1 MLKQTVIAAIA
12 AASFATAL
20 PSAAHAGGISF
31 GLYGHGGGIHITT
44 GAPRH
49 YHGGYRKVCKWK
61 KVRVKRNHRYR
72 WVRVKKC
79 YRVYN

>member
-1 MLKQTVIAAIA
+1 MLKKTVIAAIA

-20 PSAAHAGGISF
+20 PSAANAGGISF

-44 GAPRH
+44 GSPR
-49 YHGGYRKVCKWK
+49 YYGGYRKVCKWK
-61 KVRVKRNHRYR
+61 KVRVKRHHRYR
-72 WVRVKKC
+72 WVKVKKC